1 MRPSFCVLALATSF
15 ATAQNV
21 TYDYV
26 IAGAGTAGLLLG
38 VILSENP
45 DVTVAVLEAGG
56 DGRTDRNITVPE
68 RRGRS
73 L

>member
-1 MRPSFCVLALATSF
+1 MLTLYCLLALTAGL
-15 ATAQNV
+15 ATAQNA

-68 RRGRS
+68 RRGRR
-73 L
+73 